1 MWNSSRAQGFS
12 AVIVS
17 DAKDGRVRQLASEI
31 LLKVEIRNAYADL
44 LLDHALAN
52 ERLAERDCSLL
63 TELVYGTLRWRG
75 KIDDQLNRQLR
86 RPLGS
91 ADPVVRNLLRLTA
104 YQLLFLNKIPD
115 YAAVNEAVRLA
126 KAHAG
131 SKVAGFVNAVLRNL
145 LRDRDRSPGDRR
157 TLDSVA
163 ALAVNYSHPEWLA
176 KCWIEDFGRDS
187 AIALMRANN
196 EKPPLVVRVNLRKI
210 SREGLLDLLQQ
221 NGIPANATAWSPQGV
236 WLKTSGSISR
246 IPGFH
251 DGLFQVQGEASQLVG
266 YLLSPQ
272 PNERILDVCA
282 APGGKVTHIAELM
295 GDGGQVRATDKSA
308 RGIRRIQ
315 ENAARLGLQS
325 IRTECVD
332 MSRELSA
339 PTHERFDRILVDAPC
354 SGLGTLRAHPEIK
367 WQRQESDL
375 VRLSRLQSRILNR
388 VADSLKAEGVLVYST
403 CTLSRVENA
412 DVVEEFLKRHDE
424 FELQDPAG
432 YLPAQSR
439 PLTQGSFF
447 LALPNRHNTEGFFA
461 ARMRKV
467 A

>member
-1 MWNSSRAQGFS
+1 M
-12 AVIVS
+12 IVS
-17 DAKDGRVRQLASEI
+17 EAKDGRVRQLASEI
-31 LLKVEIRNAYADL
+31 LLKVDIRNAYADL

-52 ERLAERDCSLL
+52 SPLAERDRALL

-86 RPLGS
+86 RPLRDT
-91 ADPVVRNLLRLTA
+91 DPLVRNLLRLTA

-131 SKVAGFVNAVLRNL
+131 SKVAGFVNGVLRNL
-145 LRDRDRSPGDRR
+145 LRDRDRATGG
-157 TLDSVA
+157 LQLGCDSIA
-163 ALAVNYSHPEWLA
+163 ALAVNHSHPEWLV
-176 KCWIEDFGRDS
+176 KRWIDDFGRNHT
-187 AIALMRANN
+187 IALMKANN

-210 SREGLLDLLQQ
+210 SREGLLDLFRQ
-221 NGIPANATAWSPQGV
+221 NGITAKDTEWSPVGV
-236 WLKTSGSISR
+236 WLNAGRVVSR
-246 IPGFH
+246 IPGFE
-251 DGLFQVQGEASQLVG
+251 DGLFQVQGEASQLVS

-272 PNERILDVCA
+272 RGEHILDVCA
-282 APGGKVTHIAELM
+282 APGGKTTHIAELM
-295 GDGGQVRATDKSA
+295 GDAGQVLATDKSA

-315 ENAARLGLQS
+315 ESSARLGLQS

-332 MSRELSA
+332 MSRELTA
-339 PTHERFDRILVDAPC
+339 PIHERFDRILVDAPC

-367 WQRQESDL
+367 WQRNESDL
-375 VRLSRLQSRILNR
+375 ARLSRLQSQILNR
-388 VADSLKAEGVLVYST
+388 VADYLKSGGTLVYST
-403 CTLSRVENA
+403 CTLTRVENA
-412 DVVEEFLKRHDE
+412 DVVEEFLKRHKE

-432 YLPAQSR
+432 YLPAQAE
-439 PLTQGSFF
+439 PLVQGHYF
-447 LALPNRHNTEGFFA
+447 LALPHRHNTDGFFA